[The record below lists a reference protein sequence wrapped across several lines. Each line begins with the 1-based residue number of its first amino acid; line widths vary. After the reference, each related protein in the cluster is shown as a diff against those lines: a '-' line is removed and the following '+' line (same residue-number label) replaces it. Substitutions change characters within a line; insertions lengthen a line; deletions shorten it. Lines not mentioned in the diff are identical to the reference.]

1 VDNDA
6 FMATDDRDLIEIDL
20 DPEGSIPGLVDE
32 ARKFFRQLID
42 ANRSLKLKVASQ
54 DERLQQ
60 MAGEIGEARR
70 HEGRLL
76 ELEQENSRLTR
87 ELSSLRLRH
96 EEIEVEHQDVTG
108 RYQQIEEQYVMLAN
122 LYVASYQLHATLRYE
137 DVLHVV
143 KEILANL
150 VGVKRMRLYLRTR
163 GGDLLLVAGLEVP
176 GEGTARLAPDAEPAI
191 ARAMQSHESSYDASA
206 HGAPLAVVPL
216 RIRKE
221 TVGVLVI
228 DQLLAHKQEL
238 TSTDSQLFDLLGGH
252 VAVAIF
258 RSRRAERGLEPVAAG
273 VGTLADDQVD
283 VSELLLV
290 T

>member
-1 VDNDA
+1 
-6 FMATDDRDLIEIDL
+6 MPPDDRDLIEIEL
-20 DPEGSIPGLVDE
+20 DPDGTIPGLVDE
-32 ARKFFRQLID
+32 ARHFFRQLIE

-60 MAGEIGEARR
+60 MAGEIGAARR
-70 HEGRLL
+70 HESRLF

-137 DVLHVV
+137 DVLRVV

-150 VGVKRMRLYLRTR
+150 VGVKRMRLYLRTQ
-163 GGDLLLVAGLEVP
+163 GGDLLLVAGLDVP
-176 GEGTARLAPDAEPAI
+176 GEGTARLSLDAEPVI
-191 ARAMQSHESSYDASA
+191 GKAMQSHESFYGPPTGDS
-206 HGAPLAVVPL
+206 PLAVVPL

-228 DQLLAHKQEL
+228 DRLLAHKQEL

-258 RSRRAERGLEPVAAG
+258 RSRRASRGLEPVASG
-273 VGTLADDQVD
+273 IGTLADDQVD
-283 VSELLLV
+283 VNELLLV

>member
-1 VDNDA
+1 
-6 FMATDDRDLIEIDL
+6 MPTDDRDLIELEL
-20 DPEGSIPGLVDE
+20 DPEETIPGLVDE
-32 ARKFFRQLID
+32 ARRFFHDLIEL
-42 ANRSLKLKVASQ
+42 NRALKLKVASQ
-54 DERLQQ
+54 EERLQQ

-70 HEGRLL
+70 HETRLI

-87 ELSSLRLRH
+87 ELASLRLRH

-108 RYQQIEEQYVMLAN
+108 RFQQIEEQYVMLAN
-122 LYVASYQLHATLRYE
+122 LYVASYQLHATLRYD
-137 DVLHVV
+137 DVLRVV

-163 GGDLLLVAGLEVP
+163 RGDLLLVAGLDVP
-176 GEGTARLAPDAEPAI
+176 GEGSARVSAQSEPEI
-191 ARAMQSHESSYDASA
+191 ARAMESHESSYHANA
-206 HGAPLAVVPL
+206 EGGPLAVVPL

-228 DQLLAHKQEL
+228 DKLLAHKHEL

-258 RSRRAERGLEPVAAG
+258 RSRRAQRGEEPVPAG
-273 VGTLADDQVD
+273 VGSLADDQVD
-283 VSELLLV
+283 VNDLLLV

>member
-1 VDNDA
+1 
-6 FMATDDRDLIEIDL
+6 
-20 DPEGSIPGLVDE
+20 LVDE
-32 ARKFFRQLID
+32 ARRFFRQLID
-42 ANRSLKLKVASQ
+42 ANRALKLKVASQ

-70 HEGRLL
+70 HEGRLI
-76 ELEQENSRLTR
+76 ELERENTRLTR

-137 DVLHVV
+137 DVLRVV
-143 KEILANL
+143 KEILSNL
-150 VGVKRMRLYLRTR
+150 VGVKRMRLYLRTQ
-163 GGDLLLVAGLEVP
+163 GGDLLLVAGLDVP
-176 GEGTARLAPDAEPAI
+176 NEGSARMTPDAEPLI
-191 ARAMQSHESSYDASA
+191 GKAMQSHESFYGTTTGD
-206 HGAPLAVVPL
+206 APLAIVPL

-228 DQLLAHKQEL
+228 DELLAHKQEL

-258 RSRRAERGLEPVAAG
+258 RSRRAARGLEPVAAG
-273 VGTLADDQVD
+273 VGALADDQVD
-283 VSELLLV
+283 VNELLLV

>member
-1 VDNDA
+1 
-6 FMATDDRDLIEIDL
+6 MSKDDRDLIELEL
-20 DPEGSIPGLVDE
+20 DPEEAIPGLVDE
-32 ARKFFRQLID
+32 ARKFFHDLIEV
-42 ANRSLKLKVASQ
+42 NRSLKLKVANQ

-70 HEGRLL
+70 HETRLI

-87 ELSSLRLRH
+87 ELASLRLRH

-108 RYQQIEEQYVMLAN
+108 RFQLIEEQYVMLAN
-122 LYVASYQLHATLRYE
+122 LYVASYQLHATLRYD
-137 DVLHVV
+137 DVLRVV

-150 VGVKRMRLYLRTR
+150 VGVKQMRLYLRTR
-163 GGDLLLVAGLEVP
+163 RGDLLLVAGLDAP
-176 GEGTARLAPDAEPAI
+176 GEGTARLALDAEPEI
-191 ARAMQSHESSYDASA
+191 AQAMQSHESYYRA
-206 HGAPLAVVPL
+206 HADGVPLAVVPL
-216 RIRKE
+216 RIRKD

-228 DQLLAHKQEL
+228 DRLLAHKQEL

-258 RSRRAERGLEPVAAG
+258 RSRRAQGGPQAIPAG

-283 VSELLLV
+283 VNDLLLV